1 MGGNAEEN
9 IAFRPMC
16 FGTGAEGFCVSYED
30 NYETPENTNEVV
42 KILLHFH
49 NVYNV
54 NQSFAI
60 VWKTIRKKKEL
71 RKNDRFKIFKRKSGN
86 RKTEH

>member
-9 IAFRPMC
+9 TAFRPMC
-16 FGTGAEGFCVSYED
+16 FGTGAEGFCV
-30 NYETPENTNEVV
+30 
-42 KILLHFH
+42 I
-49 NVYNV
+49 
-54 NQSFAI
+54 
-60 VWKTIRKKKEL
+60 KEL

>member
-9 IAFRPMC
+9 TAFRPMC
-16 FGTGAEGFCVSYED
+16 FGTGAEGFGVI
-30 NYETPENTNEVV
+30 
-42 KILLHFH
+42 K
-49 NVYNV
+49 
-54 NQSFAI
+54 
-60 VWKTIRKKKEL
+60 KKKEL